1 MTGARLPI
9 RCNVMAMR
17 PRPTEAKLREEA
29 DAVRHHCWML
39 NQTHELYVAH
49 VANGPDDPPGMRQAL
64 AGAFAIHA
72 RCLHEFF
79 YADEGA
85 HRRDLLAE
93 HYIAGWRGIRPAK
106 RLNADEVRR
115 IDTELAHL
123 SVDRMTMPPEG
134 IGFDVEGIF
143 AVLLPAV
150 TAFCRTSIERSSA
163 QTSGRTLMRCLR
175 PRRSTSA
182 RTC

>member
-1 MTGARLPI
+1 
-9 RCNVMAMR
+9 MAMP
-17 PRPTEAKLREEA
+17 PRPTEAKLREESA
-29 DAVRHHCWML
+29 AVRHHCWML
-39 NQTHELYVAH
+39 NQTHELYIAH

-134 IGFDVEGIF
+134 VGFDVEGSNRYI
-143 AVLLPAV
+143 
-150 TAFCRTSIERSSA
+150 RRRSSPGHDPSA
-163 QTSGRTLMRCLR
+163 SCGACHRASRRGSCPCARGRRG
-175 PRRSTSA
+175 RR
-182 RTC
+182 RRRW